1 MKLFK
6 TKSSTKRYL
15 EPYYHRDSPPDGR
28 IQTPEMHLRG
38 WFAVD
43 PALTC
48 RRIELKHGD
57 NWTLPLATEQRPDV
71 ERVYPDRTVAG
82 FDTLVPSEMI
92 RERGSSSWEL
102 VLQCDAATY
111 RYPLTLDV
119 SEKLPEDGYYRSR
132 DPLSGPGG
140 GFLSD
145 EQKACWQRDGFL
157 LLPGFF
163 DASRLDAVNAFVDE
177 LWRTR
182 AALTE
187 PVTIDAYIGAETVH
201 TMGRRYLLKEAPASA
216 REGPY
221 KINDLF
227 LSYPDI
233 RDVILDEGLV
243 SHIRALLDGDPVACN
258 SLYFEYGSEQPDHFD
273 TFFMPPRVRNR
284 MLASWIALEDVTQG
298 NGPLQYYPG
307 SHLIEPYLFAN
318 GRYNR
323 TPEERSRL
331 RALHCRRVEAPAD
344 RASHAARLEGRCIH
358 LARSP
363 AARRRPNTGPRSQ
376 SSLSGDTLLPHRGV
390 CRRADPSTR
399 AGTLLPESPAS
410 GSLKN
415 RGQGTFLKPR
425 PVAEVLTRICI
436 CLLFSSIMPL
446 SCAGMRAIMP
456 SRD

>member
-15 EPYYHRDSPPDGR
+15 EPCYHRDSPPDGR

-71 ERVYPDRTVAG
+71 ERVYPDRTVVG

-119 SEKLPEDGYYRSR
+119 SENLPEDGYYRSR

-233 RDVILDEGLV
+233 RDVILDEGLA

-284 MLASWIALEDVTQG
+284 MLASWIALEDVTQD

-323 TPEERSRL
+323 TPEERTDCERYIAGELKRL
-331 RALHCRRVEAPAD
+331 QIEP
-344 RASHAARLEGRCIH
+344 
-358 LARSP
+358 
-363 AARRRPNTGPRSQ
+363 T
-376 SSLSGDTLLPHRGV
+376 TLLASKGDVFIWHAHLLHGGAPIRDPGRSRRSLVTHYYRTAEFAEGQILQHAPGRYYQNRPHPGSET
-390 CRRADPSTR
+390 ATESST
-399 AGTLLPESPAS
+399 
-410 GSLKN
+410 
-415 RGQGTFLKPR
+415 
-425 PVAEVLTRICI
+425 
-436 CLLFSSIMPL
+436 FSQPT
-446 SCAGMRAIMP
+446 G
-456 SRD
+456 